1 MYIYQVKF
9 YSIIALVV
17 KEMRDLW
24 LVVNFA
30 FYRYNNLAR
39 GDYSKGVR
47 FQNGCFARV
56 LSMSHR
62 EW

>member
-1 MYIYQVKF
+1 MYIHQVKF
-9 YSIIALVV
+9 YSIIAPVV

-24 LVVNFA
+24 LIVNFA

-39 GDYSKGVR
+39 GDYSKGAR
-47 FQNGCFARV
+47 FQNGCFERV